1 MATFADDTAILAV
14 DKGVET
20 ATMKLQHAVNRV
32 RDWTQRWRI
41 KLNETKSIQVN
52 FTYKKIVTLPI
63 YINNQIVPHANVA
76 KYLGMNLDAK
86 LKWKEHIK
94 KKKEELNLKYRKLYW
109 LLGRN
114 SELSVE
120 NKIKIYK
127 QVLRPVWTYGIQIW
141 GCAMKTNVQMIQ
153 TFQNKVLRGIV
164 NAPWYVR
171 NNDLHRDLRIELV
184 SEVIKKYAVKHDQ
197 RLQTHVNYEMN
208 TVVNVNNNIRRL
220 KRTKPY
226 ELMV

>member
-1 MATFADDTAILAV
+1 
-14 DKGVET
+14 
-20 ATMKLQHAVNRV
+20 
-32 RDWTQRWRI
+32 
-41 KLNETKSIQVN
+41 
-52 FTYKKIVTLPI
+52 
-63 YINNQIVPHANVA
+63 
-76 KYLGMNLDAK
+76 MNLDAK